1 MVSTYDFLVVG
12 AGSSGS
18 VVAARL
24 ADTGAKVG
32 AVLSPQYPEERVL
45 KYCTEISVI
54 RYKTILDDHN
64 NDNFKFI

>member
-24 ADTGAKVG
+24 ADTGAEVG
-32 AVLSPQYPEERVL
+32 AVLSPQYPEERTPKVL
-45 KYCTEISVI
+45 NRNECHQIQNHP
-54 RYKTILDDHN
+54 R
-64 NDNFKFI
+64 